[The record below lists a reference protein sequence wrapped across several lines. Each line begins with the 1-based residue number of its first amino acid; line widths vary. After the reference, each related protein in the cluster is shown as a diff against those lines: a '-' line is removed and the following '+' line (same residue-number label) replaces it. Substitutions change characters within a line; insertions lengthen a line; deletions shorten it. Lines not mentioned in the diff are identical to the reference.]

1 MIFKNL
7 FKSNDLNQK
16 SLSWQN
22 KDITII
28 LDNGHGKDTKGKC
41 SPKFEDGSRFY
52 EYEFNRDIVKRIAE
66 DLDRAGIKYE
76 ILVPEEKD
84 ISLTE
89 RANRVNKIWKNTG
102 KKCFLISVHANAA
115 GMGNEWM
122 NARGWCVFTS
132 KGRTKS
138 DDIATVFW
146 EEMKTEFPNN
156 KMRMDTSDGDVD
168 WEANFAMLYNTKC
181 PAILTENFF
190 YDNKEDC
197 KLLKSQAGRIKIASA
212 HVRAIKKV
220 LMKLY

>member
-7 FKSNDLNQK
+7 FKNQEK
-16 SLSWQN
+16 NQTIK

-52 EYEFNRDIVKRIAE
+52 EYEFSRDIVKRIAE
-66 DLDRAGIKYE
+66 DLDKFGIKYE

-89 RANRVNKIWKNTG
+89 RANRANKIWKNTG
-102 KKCFLISVHANAA
+102 KKCFLISIHANAA

-122 NARGWCVFTS
+122 SARGWCVFTS

-146 EEMKTEFPNN
+146 EEMKTEFPND

-190 YDNKEDC
+190 QDNKEDC
-197 KLLKSQAGRIKIASA
+197 KLLKSEAGRIKIANA

>member
-1 MIFKNL
+1 MLKNL
-7 FKSNDLNQK
+7 FKPKEQSQAI
-16 SLSWQN
+16 N

-28 LDNGHGKDTKGKC
+28 LDNGHGVNCAGKC

-52 EYEFNRDIVKRIAE
+52 EYEFNRDIVRRIAE
-66 DLDRAGIKYE
+66 DLKKAGIKCE
-76 ILVPEEKD
+76 ILVPEEND

-89 RANRVNKIWKNTG
+89 RCNRANKIWKNTG
-102 KKCFLISVHANAA
+102 KKCFLISIHANAA
-115 GMGNEWM
+115 GMGNKWM
-122 NARGWCVFTS
+122 DARGWCVFTS

-138 DDIATVFW
+138 DDIATIFW
-146 EEMKTEFPNN
+146 EEMKTAFPND

-190 YDNKEDC
+190 QDNKEDC
-197 KLLKSQAGRIKIASA
+197 KLLRSEAGRIKIANA